1 MALGTAAVNLFHAPA
16 KPHGIGPLMGLLLK
30 VEAWLDARANRRV
43 LYSLDDRTLADIG
56 LTRDDVDR
64 FDEEGSWQALLG
76 LGPR

>member
-1 MALGTAAVNLFHAPA
+1 
-16 KPHGIGPLMGLLLK
+16 MGLLLK

-76 LGPR
+76 LRPR

>member
-1 MALGTAAVNLFHAPA
+1 
-16 KPHGIGPLMGLLLK
+16 MGLLLK

>member
-1 MALGTAAVNLFHAPA
+1 MALASAAANLFHTPA
-16 KPHGIGPLMGLLLK
+16 KPHRAGPLMSLLLK

-76 LGPR
+76 LRPR